1 MNKVAEH
8 NLTKLY
14 YTIGEVAEMFD
25 VNTSLIRFWEKEFQ
39 VISPKKNRKG
49 NRLFTPKD
57 IVNINKKLLRT
68 YEINIGHI
76 KHFKEKSILNQRI
89 GNTTPYI
96 FGKLN
101 RLYVLRPMIGVSKTI
116 SEKKSKNNIGVTY
129 FGGIGPIIGFLKP
142 VYVDIDIFDTSGINT
157 SSSLSV
163 RYNPLTTPQ
172 NRILGYS
179 SFGKG
184 IKDTKIISGICFKS
198 GISFDWGTYRSDFK
212 SIEIGIQLDYFPS
225 RPKIMDEIKNKTIFS
240 GFYISFAFGK
250 NY

>member
-1 MNKVAEH
+1 MQTYKNYFYS
-8 NLTKLY
+8 LLKLWMIFTILNVQSQEMYDITFDDSY
-14 YTIGEVAEMFD
+14 Y
-25 VNTSLIRFWEKEFQ
+25 
-39 VISPKKNRKG
+39 KG
-49 NRLFTPKD
+49 GIFSSGYSNGIYFRNG
-57 IVNINKKLLRT
+57 VNINKKLLRT

-116 SEKKSKNNIGVTY
+116 SEKKSKNNIGVTF
-129 FGGIGPIIGFLKP
+129 FGGVGPIIGFLKP
-142 VYVDIDIFDTSGINT
+142 VYVDIDVFDTSGTNA
-157 SSSLSV
+157 SSTLSV

-184 IKDTKIISGICFKS
+184 IEDTKIISGICFKS

-212 SIEIGIQLDYFPS
+212 SIELGIQLDYFPS